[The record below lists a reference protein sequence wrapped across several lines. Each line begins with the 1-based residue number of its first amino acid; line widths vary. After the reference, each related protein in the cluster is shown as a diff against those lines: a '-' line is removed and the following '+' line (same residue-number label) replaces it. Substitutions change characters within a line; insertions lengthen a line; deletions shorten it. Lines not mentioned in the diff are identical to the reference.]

1 MIELQQIGPDD
12 WKAWRELRLAALEE
26 APFAFGSQ
34 LADWVDA
41 PEERWRERLSVPDA
55 YQVIASIDGTPVGMA
70 GGFLNEHS
78 TGEDPRIAEL
88 VSMWVAP
95 AGRGKGVGNAL
106 MTAIEDWARGIGAG
120 TLQLSVVPDN
130 DPAHNLYL
138 RHGYVDTDEPG
149 DLMPDGV
156 RRELVMRKQL

>member
-1 MIELQQIGPDD
+1 MVELNNVGPDD

-34 LADWVDA
+34 LADWINA

-55 YQVIASIDGTPVGMA
+55 YQVIASIDGTPAGMA
-70 GGFLNEHS
+70 GSFI
-78 TGEDPRIAEL
+78 GEAPQTAEL

-106 MTAIEDWARGIGAG
+106 MTAIEDWARGVGAA
-120 TLQLSVVPDN
+120 TLELSVVPGN

-138 RHGYVDTDEPG
+138 RHGYVDTDELG

-156 RRELVMRKQL
+156 RREIVMRKAL

>member
-1 MIELQQIGPDD
+1 VRVIDVQAIGPDD
-12 WKAWRELRLAALEE
+12 WKAWSALRLAALEE

-34 LADWVDA
+34 LADWIDA
-41 PEERWRERLSVPDA
+41 PEERWRERLSAPGA
-55 YQVIASIDGTPVGMA
+55 YQVIASIDGTPAGMA
-70 GGFLNEHS
+70 GGFP
-78 TGEDPRIAEL
+78 GEEPQTAEL

-120 TLQLSVVPDN
+120 TLKLSVVPDN

-156 RRELVMRKQL
+156 RRELVMRKPL

>member
-1 MIELQQIGPDD
+1 MRVIDVQAIGPDD

-34 LADWVDA
+34 LADWIDA
-41 PEERWRERLSVPDA
+41 PEERWRERLSAPGA
-55 YQVIASIDGTPVGMA
+55 YQVIVSLDGTPAGMA
-70 GGFLNEHS
+70 GGFP
-78 TGEDPRIAEL
+78 GEDGTAEL

-106 MTAIEDWARGIGAG
+106 MAAIEDWARGIGVG
-120 TLQLSVVPDN
+120 TLKLSVVPGN
-130 DPAHNLYL
+130 DPAHDLYL

-156 RRELVMRKQL
+156 RRELVMAKPL

>member
-1 MIELQQIGPDD
+1 MTDVRPIGPDD
-12 WKAWRELRLAALEE
+12 WKAWRELRLAALAE

-34 LADWVDA
+34 YADWVDA
-41 PEERWRERLSVPDA
+41 TEDRWRERLSSPGA
-55 YQVIASIDGTPVGMA
+55 YQVIASIDGTPAGMA
-70 GGFLNEHS
+70 GGFPS
-78 TGEDPRIAEL
+78 ADDTAEL

-106 MTAIEDWARGIGAG
+106 MTAIEDWARSIGA
-120 TLQLSVVPDN
+120 TVLKLSVVPGN

-149 DLMPDGV
+149 DLMADGV
-156 RRELVMRKQL
+156 RRELVMRKPL

>member
-1 MIELQQIGPDD
+1 VRVIEIQAIGPDD
-12 WKAWRELRLAALEE
+12 WKSWSELRLAALEE

-55 YQVIASIDGTPVGMA
+55 YQVIASIDGTPAGMA
-70 GGFLNEHS
+70 GGFFEG
-78 TGEDPRIAEL
+78 TTAEL

-95 AGRGKGVGNAL
+95 AGRGQGVGNAL
-106 MTAIEDWARGIGAG
+106 MTAVEDWARSIGAG
-120 TLQLSVVPDN
+120 VLKLSVVPGN

-149 DLMPDGV
+149 DLMADGV
-156 RRELVMRKQL
+156 RRELVMRKSL

>member
-12 WKAWRELRLAALEE
+12 WKAWSELRLAALSE
-26 APFAFGSQ
+26 APEAFGSKY
-34 LADWVDA
+34 ADWVDA
-41 PEERWRERLSVPDA
+41 PEERWRERLSVTGA
-55 YQVIASIDGTPVGMA
+55 YQVIASIDGTPAGMA
-70 GGFLNEHS
+70 GGFPDGD
-78 TGEDPRIAEL
+78 TAEL

-106 MTAIEDWARGIGAG
+106 MTAVEDWARSIGAT
-120 TLQLSVVPDN
+120 TLGLSVVPGN

-156 RRELVMRKQL
+156 RRELVMRKPL

>member
-1 MIELQQIGPDD
+1 VRVIDVQAIGPDD
-12 WKAWRELRLAALEE
+12 WKAWRELRLAALAE
-26 APFAFGSQ
+26 APYAFGSQ
-34 LADWVDA
+34 YADWVDA
-41 PEERWRERLSVPDA
+41 TEDRWRERLSSPGA
-55 YQVIASIDGTPVGMA
+55 YQVIAQIDGTPAGMA
-70 GGFLNEHS
+70 GGFP
-78 TGEDPRIAEL
+78 GEDSIAEL

-120 TLQLSVVPDN
+120 ALKLSVVPDN
-130 DPAHNLYL
+130 DPAHKLYL